1 MWEYIVMGLLA
12 GSLPSV
18 VLYWAYRKLSNPQIM
33 SQFAAEI
40 LENALKDTETQ
51 QGIFQFG
58 ALLGSSITKGSGLV
72 KGGKF
77 KLEDVIAEGAMMFI
91 RSKLPQLGGVQTEA
105 EQANSLN
112 RKTPEM

>member
-1 MWEYIVMGLLA
+1 MWEWIVSGVLA
-12 GSLPSV
+12 GALPSV
-18 VLYWAYRKLSNPQIM
+18 VLLWAYRKLSNPEIM
-33 SQFAAEI
+33 SQFASEI

-51 QGIFQFG
+51 QSIFQFG

-77 KLEDVIAEGAMMFI
+77 KLEDVIAEGALMFI
-91 RSKLPQLGGVQTEA
+91 RSKLPQLGGIQTEA
-105 EQANSLN
+105 EAPNALS